1 MTQYN
6 TLFNNKVNNKL
17 NELNKK
23 FTTSEGS
30 GMMLTNNEIKDIKV
44 IMSLGTT
51 KKNSSQEGRFL
62 NFLRSLMTVGL
73 PLMKNVLTPLAKSV
87 SIPPG
92 LTAAAS
98 ATDAAIQKKIF
109 ASGITLVISNEE
121 IDDIKEK
128 IKSLAGAGF
137 LIKGVSETV
146 EHEVKEQK
154 G

>member
-1 MTQYN
+1 M
-6 TLFNNKVNNKL
+6 
-17 NELNKK
+17 
-23 FTTSEGS
+23 
-30 GMMLTNNEIKDIKV
+30 
-44 IMSLGTT
+44 
-51 KKNSSQEGRFL
+51 R
-62 NFLRSLMTVGL
+62 VGL
-73 PLMKNVLTPLAKSV
+73 PLMKNVLKPLAKSV

-109 ASGITLVISNEE
+109 GSGITLVISNEE

-128 IKSLAGAGF
+128 IKSLECAGF